1 LLPALGLK
9 RIALDLILQDR
20 ALPRGGVMSIEAQA
34 RRDFLA
40 GTASTTVFGTPAL
53 SNVSAFANSSKKLSG
68 GEKLIPYGAVVLSDG
83 PSADPSFR
91 DRVVPGCQLI
101 VPESEIKWLEQP
113 RAPAAYPDDFLLIN
127 VVEIASRDW
136 PEPMIPAAE
145 EADADV
151 VGNPVLQC
159 FVAKAKCGLQRLGRP
174 AFDLRFHF
182 LGCGDLD
189 FFARCR
195 QNGMQF
201 HWVADV
207 VIVETMLDTRIRSSL
222 IALLKLRI
230 GAINYHVQ
238 RKMAQTPRFS
248 GKLATKVLALLPL
261 SLCCVVRLFLTDYR
275 TLLPRPP

>member
-1 LLPALGLK
+1 
-9 RIALDLILQDR
+9 
-20 ALPRGGVMSIEAQA
+20 MSIEAQA

-159 FVAKAKCGLQRLGRP
+159 FVAKAKCGLQRHPAFRPAYETSGLSLDCQIRLPVFERLGRP

-182 LGCGDLD
+182 LGCGDVD

-201 HWVADV
+201 HWVGDV